1 MAAQQQIEPGTELA
15 GHRVERLIGRGGMG
29 SVYEAVQISLER
41 RVALK
46 VIAPELGAD
55 DEFRERFRH
64 EARAAAA
71 IEHPHLLP
79 VYETGE
85 LPGGELFISMRF
97 VEGGDLETRLRALGR
112 LPPAEAVPLLAQLA
126 EALDAAHA
134 AGFVHRDVKPANV
147 LLEGRGDASRA
158 YLADFGLAR
167 GAESTLPST
176 QTGRL
181 LGSLDYMAPEQIAD
195 RALDARV
202 DVYAFGGTLYRV
214 LSGQVPYPRDNQAA
228 KLVAHRDAP
237 VPRPSALA
245 AGLDPAFDRAVSW
258 AMAKDR
264 DSRAASAGAVM
275 ERLVADLGG
284 SGTRGEAATE
294 SIDLGAEARTEEQR
308 VSSSVTSRRPA
319 SGSQP
324 PGRAE
329 PAADSEG
336 SGRQIVALVAV
347 FALIFMLMFLLGSRL

>member
-1 MAAQQQIEPGTELA
+1 MAAHQIEPGTELA

-29 SVYEAVQISLER
+29 SVYEAVQMSLDR

-55 DEFRERFRH
+55 HEFRERFRH

-112 LPPAEAVPLLAQLA
+112 LTPAEAVPLLAQLA

-147 LLEGRGDASRA
+147 LLEERGDASRA

-167 GAESTLPST
+167 GAESALPST

-214 LSGQVPYPRDNQAA
+214 LSGQVPYPQDNQAA
-228 KLVAHRDAP
+228 KLLAHRDKP
-237 VPRPSALA
+237 VPKPSALT

-275 ERLVADLGG
+275 EQLVADLDR
-284 SGTRGEAATE
+284 SGTQGEAGTE

-308 VSSSVTSRRPA
+308 ITSRRPA
-319 SGSQP
+319 SRPQP
-324 PGRAE
+324 PARAE
-329 PAADSEG
+329 PVAGSEG
-336 SGRQIVALVAV
+336 SWREIATLMAV
-347 FALIFMLMFLLGSRL
+347 FALIFVLMFLLGSRL